1 MLVDL
6 YQNRNTASKTYGKF
20 YGRVFNRETLSLK
33 GFAKHMME
41 HGKRI
46 TYEELVLTLQ
56 QAVSC
61 LKELALQGVPVKLDG
76 LGTFSPSIEGVGAD
90 SVEEAVQSL
99 DQNIKGVHL
108 RFLPEGAKGDEA
120 SAMLLMYNRSEG
132 YVHLLH
138 LHAPVS
144 LLEAKEQT
152 YQGRVYMFIPT
163 SNVADLFAKATGP
176 STPKTY
182 E

>member
-1 MLVDL
+1 MARNEIAMLVDL

-76 LGTFSPSIEGVGAD
+76 LGTFYPSMESTGANSIEAYDPLVN
-90 SVEEAVQSL
+90 VQ
-99 DQNIKGVHL
+99 GVHL
-108 RFLPEGAKGDEA
+108 NFRPEAAGDADEKLT
-120 SAMLLMYNRSEG
+120 SRVLKDQCTFKMND
-132 YVHLLH
+132 YVIPHYKMVDGKKKVWYERH
-138 LHAPVS
+138 PIATMGI
-144 LLEAKEQT
+144 EQAEED
-152 YQGRVYMFIPT
+152 PE
-163 SNVADLFAKATGP
+163 P
-176 STPKTY
+176 EP
-182 E
+182 

>member
-99 DQNIKGVHL
+99 DQNIKGVHMNF
-108 RFLPEGAKGDEA
+108 RPEAAGDADEKLT
-120 SAMLLMYNRSEG
+120 SRVLKDQCTFKMND
-132 YVHLLH
+132 YVIQHTKT
-138 LHAPVS
+138 VDG
-144 LLEAKEQT
+144 KEKVYYERHPIAT
-152 YQGRVYMFIPT
+152 YG
-163 SNVADLFAKATGP
+163 VANAEEDEEP
-176 STPKTY
+176 EP
-182 E
+182 